1 MDATEGERMPVLV
14 NEKIDM
20 LLETTSR
27 SFYPT
32 LKYLPKKT
40 RGQIGLLYL
49 LARVADTIADSKTG
63 DTEMLLQHIKQYN
76 DVVQGKAT
84 TLPDFSEL
92 AALQTNEHEAELLRN
107 VPLVIEGLDTYTK
120 DDQARM
126 LECLDI
132 IVGSQN
138 GRRWS

>member
-1 MDATEGERMPVLV
+1 MAVLV
-14 NEKIDM
+14 NEKIDK

-49 LARVADTIADSKTG
+49 LARVADTIADSKVGETQ
-63 DTEMLLQHIKQYN
+63 MLLDHLSAYN
-76 DVVQGKAT
+76 DAVQGRSN

-92 AALQTNEHEAELLRN
+92 AALQSNEHEAEH
-107 VPLVIEGLDTYTK
+107 
-120 DDQARM
+120 
-126 LECLDI
+126 
-132 IVGSQN
+132 
-138 GRRWS
+138 

>member
-1 MDATEGERMPVLV
+1 MSTARVAQTGGQRLPVLV
-14 NEKIDM
+14 NEKIDR

-63 DTEMLLQHIKQYN
+63 DTAMLLEHLRAYN
-76 DVVQGKAT
+76 DVVQGK
-84 TLPDFSEL
+84 
-92 AALQTNEHEAELLRN
+92 LQNSPTSLH
-107 VPLVIEGLDTYTK
+107 
-120 DDQARM
+120 
-126 LECLDI
+126 
-132 IVGSQN
+132 
-138 GRRWS
+138 